1 VKNPDYKKLT
11 RVVHYIGD
19 MTKLTLTIKP
29 RYNQK

>member
-1 VKNPDYKKLT
+1 VNNPDYKKLT

-19 MTKLTLTIKP
+19 MTNLTIKP